1 MNTEF
6 YQHQLRV
13 GVPKILK
20 EVFGGNSYV
29 LKGALADGTLIA
41 IKEYSGDSLRK
52 KRMLI
57 REQTAI
63 QFLRKNGIGNIP
75 EILEIRPDLGLIV
88 FNWIEGSQ
96 PFADHQAM
104 DALITMCTN
113 LHQIYD
119 NGILFDNAIDAAY
132 SDTDII
138 KQITNRI
145 SQLKVNH
152 NSKTIKALC
161 DQIVFRLN
169 TCLTPQNL
177 SSRFKRLTLSI
188 SDLGLHNVLM
198 AKNSYNFIDF
208 EFFGVDSVTKL
219 VGDFL
224 LHPRNEFNEIEIIR
238 FIEHII
244 GITNLDISEVKD
256 VLPLLVLKW
265 SLIAYGRTLKEANM
279 HRSNKKLDNLLK
291 TSKGTTYLAYFDS
304 LVFDK
309 KINTIETFSQFE
321 RKLN

>member
-96 PFADHQAM
+96 PFEAR
-104 DALITMCTN
+104 
-113 LHQIYD
+113 
-119 NGILFDNAIDAAY
+119 F
-132 SDTDII
+132 
-138 KQITNRI
+138 
-145 SQLKVNH
+145 QL
-152 NSKTIKALC
+152 
-161 DQIVFRLN
+161 
-169 TCLTPQNL
+169 
-177 SSRFKRLTLSI
+177 
-188 SDLGLHNVLM
+188 
-198 AKNSYNFIDF
+198 
-208 EFFGVDSVTKL
+208 
-219 VGDFL
+219 
-224 LHPRNEFNEIEIIR
+224 
-238 FIEHII
+238 
-244 GITNLDISEVKD
+244 
-256 VLPLLVLKW
+256 
-265 SLIAYGRTLKEANM
+265 
-279 HRSNKKLDNLLK
+279 
-291 TSKGTTYLAYFDS
+291 
-304 LVFDK
+304 
-309 KINTIETFSQFE
+309 
-321 RKLN
+321 